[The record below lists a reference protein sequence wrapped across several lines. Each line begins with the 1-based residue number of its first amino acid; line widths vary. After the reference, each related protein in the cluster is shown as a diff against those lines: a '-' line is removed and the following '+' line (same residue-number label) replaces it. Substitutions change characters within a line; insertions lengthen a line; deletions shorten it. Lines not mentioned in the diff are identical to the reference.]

1 MDVDQQAPRERR
13 TTVVVLLLGAS
24 AFIGLQATNLLP
36 WLLEQSVWPL
46 LLGLAAIGGVILL
59 LALRV
64 VHYADA
70 LAIRLGEPFGTLIL
84 TGSAVVVELALIAS
98 TMGSGEANPT
108 LARDSMFAVLMIAL
122 TGIKGLSILQAA
134 REQEKT
140 PAGTASRQ

>member
-13 TTVVVLLLGAS
+13 TTVVVLLLGAGT
-24 AFIGLQATNLLP
+24 FIGLQATHLLP

-70 LAIRLGEPFGTLIL
+70 
-84 TGSAVVVELALIAS
+84 
-98 TMGSGEANPT
+98 
-108 LARDSMFAVLMIAL
+108 
-122 TGIKGLSILQAA
+122 
-134 REQEKT
+134 
-140 PAGTASRQ
+140 

>member
-13 TTVVVLLLGAS
+13 TTVVVLLLGAG

-46 LLGLAAIGGVILL
+46 LLGPAAIGGVILL

-70 LAIRLGEPFGTLIL
+70 LAIRLVEPFGTPIL
-84 TGSAVVVELALIAS
+84 TGSAVVVELALILIRP
-98 TMGSGEANPT
+98 TSGKLT
-108 LARDSMFAVLMIAL
+108 QLDGLML
-122 TGIKGLSILQAA
+122 LVVFLF
-134 REQEKT
+134 
-140 PAGTASRQ
+140 